1 MSWTWH
7 QAQDAMQDAA
17 DEQEASEQHM
27 RDTAKEAAVAKRDY
41 QRALAVRIVELK
53 ARGNA
58 VTACETIAKG
68 EDDISDL
75 RFQRDLKEAEAQAA
89 RAANYRQS
97 ANRQDTLQL
106 ARWAQAREMA
116 DGNLSSDARVAWS
129 DAA

>member
-89 RAANYRQS
+89 RAANYRHS
-97 ANRQDTLQL
+97 ANRQDTLKL
-106 ARWAQAREMA
+106 CEWAMRRELA
-116 DGNLSSDARVAWS
+116 DGNIHAGLKAVGA
-129 DAA
+129 

>member
-1 MSWTWH
+1 MV
-7 QAQDAMQDAA
+7 DAGL
-17 DEQEASEQHM
+17 EQEASEQHM

-68 EDDISDL
+68 EQDISDL

-89 RAANYRQS
+89 RAANYRHS
-97 ANRQDTLQL
+97 ANRQDTLKL
-106 ARWAQAREMA
+106 TEWSMRRELA
-116 DGNLSSDARVAWS
+116 DGNIHTGLKAVGA
-129 DAA
+129 